1 MAALVEKNLRNC
13 DTLSFE
19 NGKAEV
25 IANQDILVNSNT
37 IVAIG
42 KTGSLQVPPDAES
55 IDATGLLAV
64 PGFINTHAH
73 VPMVLFRNLAEDVR
87 PDVWFN
93 DYIWPMESN
102 LTEEDVYWGMMLGIA
117 EMIENGVTCVADHY
131 FYVDQIAK
139 AVQESGIRANLVW
152 AVFGHEGEKK
162 LDQTVEFIQRWQGG
176 ADGRITT
183 WLGPHAPYT
192 TSPEFL
198 KLSVQKA
205 TQNNVGIHIHV
216 SETFDQVEMSLK
228 EFGITPVKM
237 LKETGVLDLPTI
249 LAHCCYPRGDDFDL
263 LQASPAGIAQA
274 PRTYMKHGM
283 GLAPIDEY
291 LKRGIPFGLATDG
304 AASNNTMDIMEQM
317 RLMALF
323 AKYKAA
329 DPTFMPIEQ
338 VVDIA
343 FRGSAKVMKMEGK
356 IGELKPGMLADIT
369 LIRQDGVHMTPQVNP
384 LAALVYTARGS
395 DVDTVL
401 CNGKVLLRNKK
412 LTTIDKAEVQ
422 KEVQSRLGRLSQRV
436 PGARIAYYP
445 TSNKKEKD

>member
-1 MAALVEKNLRNC
+1 
-13 DTLSFE
+13 
-19 NGKAEV
+19 
-25 IANQDILVNSNT
+25 
-37 IVAIG
+37 
-42 KTGSLQVPPDAES
+42 
-55 IDATGLLAV
+55 
-64 PGFINTHAH
+64 
-73 VPMVLFRNLAEDVR
+73 
-87 PDVWFN
+87 
-93 DYIWPMESN
+93 MESN

-117 EMIENGVTCVADHY
+117 EMIENGVTCEADHY

-139 AVQESGIRANLVW
+139 AVQTTGIRANLVW

-162 LDQTVEFIQRWQGG
+162 LDQTVDFINRWQGK
-176 ADGRITT
+176 AEGRITT

-198 KLSVQKA
+198 KLSAKKA
-205 TQNNVGIHIHV
+205 AQNNVGIHIHV
-216 SETFDQVEMSLK
+216 SETIDQVEMSLK

-237 LKETGVLDLPTI
+237 LKEAGVLELPTI
-249 LAHCCYPRGDDFDL
+249 LAHCLFPRNDDFDI
-263 LQASPAGIAQA
+263 LQGSPTGIAQA

-304 AASNNTMDIMEQM
+304 AASNNTLDIMEQM

-323 AKYKAA
+323 AKYKAG
-329 DPTFMPIEQ
+329 DPTCMPLEQ

-343 FRGSAKVMKMEGK
+343 FRGSAKVMKMDGK
-356 IGELKPGMLADIT
+356 IGELRPGMLADIT

-412 LTTIDKAEVQ
+412 LTTINKVEVQ
-422 KEVQSRLGRLSQRV
+422 KEVQSRVNRLSQRV
-436 PGARIAYYP
+436 PGKSIAYYP
-445 TSNKKEKD
+445 TSKKKENE

>member
-1 MAALVEKNLRNC
+1 MENNEKLLKNC
-13 DTLSFE
+13 DALSFE
-19 NGKAEV
+19 KGKAEV
-25 IANQDILVNSNT
+25 IANQDILVKGDS
-37 IVAIG
+37 IAAIG
-42 KTGSLQVPPDAES
+42 KTGSLQVSGDAEI

-93 DYIWPMESN
+93 EYIWPMESN

-131 FYVDQIAK
+131 FNVDIIAK
-139 AVQESGIRANLVW
+139 AVKKSGIRANLVW

-162 LDQTVEFIQRWQGG
+162 LDETVEFIQRWQGG

-198 KLSVQKA
+198 KLSAEKA
-205 TQNNVGIHIHV
+205 AKNNVGIHIHV
-216 SETFDQVEMSLK
+216 SETLDQVEMSLK
-228 EFGITPVKM
+228 QYGVTPVKM
-237 LKETGVLDLPTI
+237 LKEAGVMDVPTI
-249 LAHCCYPRGDDFDL
+249 LGHCIFPRNDDFDI
-263 LQASPAGIAQA
+263 LQKSPTGIAQA

-283 GLAPIDEY
+283 GLAPIEEY
-291 LKRGIPFGLATDG
+291 MKRGIPIGLATDG

-323 AKYKAA
+323 IKYRIA
-329 DPTFMPIEQ
+329 DPTCMPLDQ

-343 FRGSAKVMKMEGK
+343 FRGSAKVMKLEGK
-356 IGELKPGMLADIT
+356 IGELKPGMFADIT
-369 LIRQDGVHMTPQVNP
+369 LIRQDGINMTPRANP
-384 LAALVYTARGS
+384 LAALVYSARGS

-401 CNGKVLLRNKK
+401 CNGKVLLQNKK
-412 LTTIDKAEVQ
+412 LLTIDKVEIQ
-422 KEVQSRLGRLSQRV
+422 KEVQSRLSRLSQRV
-436 PGARIAYYP
+436 PGKRIAYYP
-445 TSNKKEKD
+445 TLDKTKNN